1 LIVLRPAAS
10 RFLILL
16 SLPALAAC
24 GAKFEQPRSYLV
36 YFDTDSAAL
45 TQDGQRIVDTIAAAV
60 RDLSPSKIAVAGR
73 ADGSTAH
80 DAALADERAAAVIQ
94 ALAQKGAPA
103 SKLEKEA
110 DAPPSGRT
118 GIAAHQVVV
127 TLLP

>member
-1 LIVLRPAAS
+1 VLRPAAS

-16 SLPALAAC
+16 MLPALAAC
-24 GAKFEQPRSYLV
+24 GTKLEQPRSYLV

-60 RDLSPSKIAVAGR
+60 SDLSPSKIAVAGR
-73 ADGSTAH
+73 ADGNTAH
-80 DAALADERAAAVIQ
+80 DAALAGERAAAVIQ
-94 ALAQKGAPA
+94 ALVQKGASA
-103 SKLEKEA
+103 SRLEKEA